1 MTYHRAKE
9 IFTEAIKLAPEDRG
23 AYLDEHCGD
32 DADLRAK
39 VDSLLLN
46 HSSTVKDQSPQRIAG
61 EYQRGDIVG
70 PFLLP
75 AEMALDYFRAYEAPD
90 TFRIHVD
97 QSNYSHGPQAAITAR
112 MSLASTSPSPSTSA
126 GPGSSSP

>member
-1 MTYHRAKE
+1 VTYHRAKE
-9 IFTEAIKLAPEDRG
+9 IFTEAVKLAPEDRG

-61 EYQRGDIVG
+61 EYQRD
-70 PFLLP
+70 
-75 AEMALDYFRAYEAPD
+75 ALDGA
-90 TFRIHVD
+90 VD
-97 QSNYSHGPQAAITAR
+97 AVKYR
-112 MSLASTSPSPSTSA
+112 LAFHFEIEKKA
-126 GPGSSSP
+126 V